1 MSGFRLAG
9 LLRVRRTQE
18 KLAAGEHA
26 RAGSGARSAA
36 RLREDARATLGA
48 HQLEGGGAAGW
59 AASVAARSAMRGALV
74 AAQGEAELAASAA
87 RDAEQ
92 AWAVARGRT
101 RALEQLEQRRAVEEA
116 RRALKVDQ
124 RRIDDL
130 RRAPR
135 PGDDDEP
142 LGAHQEADDR

>member
-1 MSGFRLAG
+1 
-9 LLRVRRTQE
+9 
-18 KLAAGEHA
+18 
-26 RAGSGARSAA
+26 
-36 RLREDARATLGA
+36 
-48 HQLEGGGAAGW
+48 
-59 AASVAARSAMRGALV
+59 VAARSAMRGALV

-92 AWAVARGRT
+92 TWAAARGRT